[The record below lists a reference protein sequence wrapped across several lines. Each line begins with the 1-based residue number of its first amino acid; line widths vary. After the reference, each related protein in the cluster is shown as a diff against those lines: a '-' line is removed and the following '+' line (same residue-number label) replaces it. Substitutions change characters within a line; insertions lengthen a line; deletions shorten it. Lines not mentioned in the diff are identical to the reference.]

1 MGPADRND
9 RRSIE
14 IAGRPAT
21 YPMSAEG
28 ECDHPKTGNGD
39 REKET
44 GSNEPM
50 KRPHDRTP
58 LFDQTID
65 CSLRPPSKGIPQI
78 PPGNCERLHTMRRL
92 PAMPGWTESSD
103 WLAPQLSSTQPT
115 TLAGAAE

>member
-14 IAGRPAT
+14 IAGRHAT
-21 YPMSAEG
+21 FPILAEG
-28 ECDHPKTGNGD
+28 ERKHPNTGSGD

-44 GSNEPM
+44 VNNEPM

-65 CSLRPPSKGIPQI
+65 C
-78 PPGNCERLHTMRRL
+78 CAL
-92 PAMPGWTESSD
+92 PTSRDG
-103 WLAPQLSSTQPT
+103 
-115 TLAGAAE
+115 